1 MYVKWLRT
9 RINDAQCIT
18 LPNKWYLYL
27 FLWRMSLRNILYSL
41 PIFVIPRIHF
51 LSLLFYLKKKAHI
64 RDLKNCNL
72 PMCHQHILCLSEQK
86 HFNNTQNAIILQCV
100 ISCLMQVCVCVGDL
114 NILVTFD
121 FLPSQC
127 ICL

>member
-86 HFNNTQNAIILQCV
+86 HFTIHRTPLFCNV
-100 ISCLMQVCVCVGDL
+100 SFHVSCRCVCVGDL